1 MYCYERTLLR
11 ARFDRYKNEKDFT
24 KATQLLRLGEEEFWE
39 NQAPAPSVFPNE
51 PDGVTFQ
58 RFWTNQVP
66 IENFSEIEQML
77 LFLNKLHND
86 EKHQTRVSLS
96 SELISDAYLTAN
108 RT

>member
-66 IENFSEIEQML
+66 IDNFSEIEQML
-77 LFLNKLHND
+77 LSKTVISIILFQCNEMLLYTFCFLEVL
-86 EKHQTRVSLS
+86 
-96 SELISDAYLTAN
+96 Y
-108 RT
+108 